1 MATEQCAPG
10 NHSKGKTDLADS
22 KYQHSQTS
30 TTFLSSSLV
39 ITRLKG
45 TAGHILPF
53 FSVWEKNGRLSE
65 IYFPMEALGPEY
77 RPSITYQFS
86 GEEFE
91 HSRHFIIF
99 VFIKHGGS
107 MSLNFWIV
115 LQIESA
121 VCKKCRRNNFG
132 GTKSGSKT

>member
-1 MATEQCAPG
+1 M
-10 NHSKGKTDLADS
+10 
-22 KYQHSQTS
+22 
-30 TTFLSSSLV
+30 
-39 ITRLKG
+39 
-45 TAGHILPF
+45 
-53 FSVWEKNGRLSE
+53 WEKNGGLSE

-86 GEEFE
+86 REEFE
-91 HSRHFIIF
+91 HSRHFTIF